1 MKLGKAL
8 RLVLHR
14 WNMSHYALFKVSGV
28 GQSTIGKLIRNEL
41 QSSTWDVVERLA
53 DGFEKVDPMAK
64 VAFLGVLSLPDSAY
78 HGLLDNPGV
87 MPGEPY
93 DSVNIEAVEIL
104 KERGFL
110 NLEAIEKSG
119 FKVEG
124 NEYFANRLGESL
136 TSEMYRRRR
145 QESQEDAQEH
155 EKKRSIN
162 PDDF

>member
-14 WNMSHYALFKVSGV
+14 WNITPYRLAKTSGV
-28 GQSTIGKLIRNEL
+28 GQATIGKLVRGALE
-41 QSSTWDVVERLA
+41 SSTWDVVERLA
-53 DGFEKVDPMAK
+53 DGLGKLDPMAK
-64 VAFLGVLSLPDSAY
+64 FAFLGVLSLPDSAY
-78 HGLLDNPGV
+78 PASFENPDTL
-87 MPGEPY
+87 PSEPY
-93 DSVNIEAVEIL
+93 DSVNIEAVDIL

-124 NEYFANRLGESL
+124 NEYFANILGESL

-145 QESQEDAQEH
+145 QESQEDAERR
-155 EKKRSIN
+155 ERRRPPN
-162 PDDF
+162 PNDY

>member
-14 WNMSHYALFKVSGV
+14 WNMSHYVLSKVSGV

-41 QSSTWDVVERLA
+41 KSSTWDVVERLA

-78 HGLLDNPGV
+78 HGLLDNPSV

-119 FKVEG
+119 FQVEE

-136 TSEMYRRRR
+136 TSEMYQRRR
-145 QESQEDAQEH
+145 QESQEDTQGH
-155 EKKRSIN
+155 EKKRPIN